1 MPPLNKEITV
11 GYWQYDAEN
20 NRSFNSLPEQP
31 LKPTTRRPRKV
42 TWINEHVNQVKTT
55 INRDD
60 FTKEEIQ
67 ASWYSGA
74 EYSRFRRDIGTT
86 VYLINNDPDQVDG
99 VYYTCRGAECRME
112 ESVERRHLWKFQAW
126 SAVLDEQDLQRQRG
140 ENDID
145 WVGAVYSESAKAAL
159 REALQLAA
167 EDEQDAI
174 YQNEISLKDDFNDD
188 WISSVSSHSSCF
200 ERHQEASFLDDSG
213 FDDSWIR
220 DISAAA

>member
-1 MPPLNKEITV
+1 
-11 GYWQYDAEN
+11 
-20 NRSFNSLPEQP
+20 
-31 LKPTTRRPRKV
+31 
-42 TWINEHVNQVKTT
+42 
-55 INRDD
+55 
-60 FTKEEIQ
+60 
-67 ASWYSGA
+67 
-74 EYSRFRRDIGTT
+74 
-86 VYLINNDPDQVDG
+86 
-99 VYYTCRGAECRME
+99 ME